1 MSAVLPYIPAIMSVM
16 GAISKAQGTVN
27 AGGAGVASA
36 INDQTALQFRA
47 KQEMQ
52 QAQQARAAASIN
64 AEDQDLKLQYALSH
78 LAAQT
83 AAGGA
88 GGLTSPGITALA
100 ARMTGEM
107 ALQMARTRYEGEV
120 RAKDLTDQATADI
133 WTGNQKVAAAKSAEG
148 SYKNAAL
155 SGLLSSGASLFE
167 KYGKGLMGG
176 SGGGG
181 SNVIGAPSSYTEGAG
196 WDA

>member
-1 MSAVLPYIPAIMSVM
+1 MAAILPYIPALLNVA
-16 GAISKAQGTVN
+16 GAIGKYQGTV
-27 AGGAGVASA
+27 ATGQAGVASA

-47 KQEMQ
+47 KQELQ
-52 QAQQARAAASIN
+52 QAQQARAAASVN
-64 AEDQDLKLQYALSH
+64 AEDQGLKLQYALSH

-120 RAKDLTDQATADI
+120 RAKDLTDQANADI
-133 WTGNQKVAAAKSAEG
+133 WTGERKVAAARSA
-148 SYKNAAL
+148 S
-155 SGLLSSGASLFE
+155 
-167 KYGKGLMGG
+167 
-176 SGGGG
+176 
-181 SNVIGAPSSYTEGAG
+181 
-196 WDA
+196 

>member
-1 MSAVLPYIPAIMSVM
+1 MSAVLPYIPAIMNVV
-16 GAISKAQGTVN
+16 GALGKYNGTVA
-27 AGGAGVASA
+27 AGEAGVASA
-36 INDQTALQFRA
+36 INDQTALQFKA

-64 AEDQDLKLQYALSH
+64 AEDQGLKLQYALSH

-120 RAKDLTDQATADI
+120 RAKDLTDQANADI
-133 WTGNQKVAAAKSAEG
+133 WTGNRKVDAAKSAAG
-148 SYKNAAL
+148 SYKSAAL
-155 SGLLSSGASLFE
+155 AGLLSSGASLYE
-167 KYGKGLMGG
+167 KYGKSFGG
-176 SGGGG
+176 SGGSGAG
-181 SNVIGAPSSYTEGAG
+181 VIGAPDTYTPGAG

>member
-1 MSAVLPYIPAIMSVM
+1 MSAVLPYMPAIMSVM
-16 GAISKAQGTVN
+16 GAMTKASGTVA
-27 AGGAGVASA
+27 AGGAGVAAA

-52 QAQQARAAASIN
+52 QAQQARAAASVN
-64 AEDQDLKLQYALSH
+64 AEDQGIQLQYALSH

-107 ALQMARTRYEGEV
+107 ALRMARTRYEGDV
-120 RAKDLTDQATADI
+120 QAKTLTDQANADI
-133 WTGNQKVAAAKSAEG
+133 FTGDQKVAAAKSAAG

-155 SGLLSSGASLFE
+155 SGLLSSGASLYE
-167 KYGKGLMGG
+167 KYGQGL
-176 SGGGG
+176 SGGMDTHDELNSGFVGG
-181 SNVIGAPSSYTEGAG
+181 YNSDNYG
-196 WDA
+196 